1 MNTNERDKWDDLFRL
16 KLHDME
22 INTMPEDWEAINK
35 RLPEAKTVTFRKRW
49 TYWAAA
55 VIAALII
62 GGGSIYLARH
72 ADVDTN
78 TFVAQ
83 PITTPAVPS
92 TPSSPTLI
100 AAVTAKPLHQPTA
113 GKNVSREAPAT
124 TTETPT
130 EIQDETPTETAE
142 ETPAETE
149 IAPPILIADA
159 APILIDATA
168 APPRKWSFGAGIGG
182 LTQNS
187 AEVVNTYVL
196 RSSSKL
202 EDEELLTLNAAPDQ
216 NQGKLPRTNIK
227 HKLPLSFGL
236 SVSRRLSNH
245 LSLQTGLVYS
255 LLISDWETEASAY
268 NTKTRQTL
276 HFVGIPLS
284 LSLKIAEW
292 RRFMLYA
299 STGALMQV
307 NVAGQLKVRRFSDDL
322 QTEVYFEDRRMREW
336 QYSVNAQAGITYP
349 IFPYVSAFAEIG
361 AAYYF
366 DNESEIETIYSDKP
380 FNISPQIGLRLN
392 F

>member
-22 INTMPEDWEAINK
+22 IDAMPEDWEAINQ

-62 GGGSIYLARH
+62 GGGSIYLSRH
-72 ADVDTN
+72 ADVETN

-83 PITTPAVPS
+83 PITMPPAPVMPS
-92 TPSSPTLI
+92 TPPSPTLI

-113 GKNVSREAPAT
+113 EKNVIREAPAT
-124 TTETPT
+124 TIEIETPI
-130 EIQDETPTETAE
+130 EIAE
-142 ETPAETE
+142 EPSAETE
-149 IAPPILIADA
+149 IAPPTLIADA

-202 EDEELLTLNAAPDQ
+202 EDEELLALNAPSDQ
-216 NQGKLPRTNIK
+216 NQEKLPRTNIK

-255 LLISDWETEASAY
+255 LLISDWETEATAY

-307 NVAGQLKVRRFSDDL
+307 NVAGQLKEMQFFGDL

-336 QYSVNAQAGITYP
+336 QYSVNAQAGIAYP